1 MRKLKRLYVLRHG
14 NAQPYGYAH
23 DESRE
28 LTELGVAEVKMAAQA
43 FRERGEAI
51 DVVFVSPYVRTSK
64 RQRLF

>member
-28 LTELGVAEVKMAAQA
+28 LTEHWGG
-43 FRERGEAI
+43 RGKNGG
-51 DVVFVSPYVRTSK
+51 TSVP
-64 RQRLF
+64 